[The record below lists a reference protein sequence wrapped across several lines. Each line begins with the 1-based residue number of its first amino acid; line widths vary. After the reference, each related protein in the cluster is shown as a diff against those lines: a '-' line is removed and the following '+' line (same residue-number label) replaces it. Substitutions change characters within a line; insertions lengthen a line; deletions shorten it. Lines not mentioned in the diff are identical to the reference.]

1 MKRGIILAI
10 IISTS
15 FVLIAGGLFGPSEA
29 TGTTTATPTW
39 TIMVYMADDYPVTL
53 SWQED
58 INEMEAAQQAPG
70 TNIIALVDQYGTNN
84 SMLLKVT
91 HDPNFLN
98 PTIVSQPIDDGGAVI
113 SGGEVNMASPS
124 TLDAFIRFAQSSYP
138 ADRLVLILWGHG
150 ASWQGLCP
158 DGADIMTLPELS
170 TALGLATS
178 SIGRALDMIVVDSCA
193 EASVEMFAQLR
204 GYTTL
209 FVGSEKDVPFQGLP
223 YVLVMNDLAAD
234 PAQAPEKFGTKIVDD
249 YVTWSI
255 TNSDY
260 SATMGVFN
268 ITKLDDLLVELD
280 ALSLVGERYDQIFHD
295 AMRLALDSSEQYED
309 AFRVDFADLMWRLS
323 SSDLP
328 LELKYAALQCFLKV
342 SEVVEHFEKF
352 SNLYASD
359 GILVTNATGIA
370 IYPPSGTLVDVP
382 YSNLVVAGTP
392 WYGFGRLLR
401 NDTAT
406 SKNAPGPAVNLSAS
420 MLYDTTLFHQAP
432 IDTAR
437 LTWPVTYDKVQ
448 AFVFRRQSDGLVL
461 AAKIES
467 LSAVIEFE
475 CPGSLTVA
483 ASAEVDGQAVSYSTL
498 NFTLEGSSRVN
509 VNVLRSGNIVGDI
522 PGHYTVKLISKNG
535 TSLTGGY
542 QNRTGQRDTF
552 FCWIRM
558 PEDGDIGDLL
568 TIEVR
573 DKSSGELVGRS
584 VLSVPPVMTT
594 IQVDVWSPSKASWDF
609 IVPIVFAA
617 LPGLLILG
625 FALMLYRQDRD
636 KIDGK
641 S

>member
-15 FVLIAGGLFGPSEA
+15 FILIAVEPFGSSGA
-29 TGTTTATPTW
+29 TGTTTAIPTW

-53 SWQED
+53 SWQDD

-70 TNIIALVDQYGTNN
+70 TNIIALVDQYGPNN
-84 SMLLKVT
+84 TMLLKVA

-98 PTIVSQPIDDGGAVI
+98 PTIVSQPINDGGAVI

-178 SIGRALDMIVVDSCA
+178 SMGRALDMIVVDSCA
-193 EASVEMFAQLR
+193 EASIEMFAQLR

-234 PAQAPEKFGTKIVDD
+234 PAQALEEFGARIVDD

-260 SATMGVFN
+260 STTMGVFN
-268 ITKLDDLLVELD
+268 ITKLDDLLVRLD
-280 ALSLVGERYDQIFHD
+280 ALSLVGERYDQIFHQ
-295 AMRLALDSSEQYED
+295 AMRSALDSSEQYED
-309 AFRVDFADLMWRLS
+309 AFRVDFANLMWSLS

-328 LELKYAALQCFLKV
+328 LELKYAALQCYMRV
-342 SEVVEHFEKF
+342 NEVVEHFEKF
-352 SNLYASD
+352 SNLYATD
-359 GILVTNATGIA
+359 GILVTNATGLA
-370 IYPPSGTLVDVP
+370 IYPPSGALADVP
-382 YSNLVVAGTP
+382 YSNLVVAGRP

-401 NDTAT
+401 NDTIT
-406 SKNAPGPAVNLSAS
+406 SASAPGPAVNLSAS
-420 MLYDTTLFHQAP
+420 EIYDTALYPQPP

-437 LTWPVTYDKVQ
+437 LTWPITYDKVQ

-461 AAKIES
+461 AAKLES
-467 LSAVIEFE
+467 PSAVIEFE
-475 CPGSLTVA
+475 SPGSLIVA
-483 ASAEVDGQAVSYSTL
+483 ASAETNGRAVSYCTL
-498 NFTLEGSSRVN
+498 NLTLEGSSGVY
-509 VNVLRSGNIVGDI
+509 VNVLKDGKIVGNI
-522 PGHYTVKLISKNG
+522 PAQYTVKLISKDGINLG
-535 TSLTGGY
+535 GGY
-542 QNRTGQRDTF
+542 AGQTDTF
-552 FCWIRM
+552 VSRIRV
-558 PEDGDIGDLL
+558 PEDSSIGDLL
-568 TIEVR
+568 TVEVR

-584 VLSVPPVMTT
+584 ILSVSPVMTT
-594 IQVDVWSPSKASWDF
+594 VQVDVWSPDKASGDVV
-609 IVPIVFAA
+609 IPIAFAA
-617 LPGLLILG
+617 LPGLLVLG
-625 FALMLYRQDRD
+625 FALMLYRQERNR
-636 KIDGK
+636 IEGK
-641 S
+641 G